1 MTLLLQIIDAPP
13 TARHLPACGRAAQGL
28 PAAIREISYLDDSP
42 ARIAGR
48 LGES

>member
-1 MTLLLQIIDAPP
+1 MTLLLQFVDEHP
-13 TARHLPACGRAAQGL
+13 TPRQWPAYGRAAQGL
-28 PAAIREISYLDDSP
+28 PAATGEISYLDDSP